1 MSNQRD
7 PVSDSKRR
15 PEKIRRRYVNE
26 GYPVVVLRFE
36 DGHEIR
42 VETGMGKSFDSY
54 VGERIRVIVIY
65 DPTSSERVVIETR
78 RAEEFPAG

>member
-1 MSNQRD
+1 MPNQRD
-7 PVSDSKRR
+7 AVPDSRRR

-26 GYPVVVLRFE
+26 DYPVVVLRFE

-42 VETGMGKSFDSY
+42 VEAGIGKTFDSY
-54 VGERIRVIVIY
+54 AGERIRIIVIY